1 MNPNSVEDDHWYNLA
16 ISWTHHDIAAVI
28 GINRVTVSR
37 FIGELKNEG
46 FLRLVNGRVQI
57 NKKYIRGS

>member
-1 MNPNSVEDDHWYNLA
+1 MVQPCNILA
-16 ISWTHHDIAAVI
+16 HHDIAAVI

-37 FIGELKNEG
+37 FIGELKSEG
-46 FLRLVNGRVQI
+46 FLRLVNGKVQI